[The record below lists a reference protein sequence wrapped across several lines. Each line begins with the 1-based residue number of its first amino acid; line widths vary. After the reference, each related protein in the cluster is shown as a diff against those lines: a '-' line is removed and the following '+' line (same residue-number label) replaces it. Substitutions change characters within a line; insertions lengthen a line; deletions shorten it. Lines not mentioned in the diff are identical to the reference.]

1 MSLLNKV
8 RLGSSLLASKINGRF
23 SPTIIN
29 WAITGRCN
37 LRCTHCY
44 GSYGRIQ
51 NEELSFD
58 IVAHT
63 VDRARELGTKRIT
76 IEGGEPLV
84 RHDIADIIDYI
95 HKTGMEMSLCTNG
108 VLLGRYAEKIKDKI
122 DLVVLSLDG
131 NEAHHDRIR
140 GQGNFQKVME
150 AIDTAKRNK
159 LRVLLFSCL
168 IDENM
173 ADIDYLVK
181 LAEEKGVKSAFN
193 IAVSKLKGMDKRE
206 DGLKLSDDTYRKAVL
221 RIIELKAKG
230 APIYYSDRNFN
241 QALCWPT
248 FSSEKLFK
256 SDIEKLSAE
265 QRKSLVKCFAGRHF
279 CYIESSGGVYP
290 CYQTVGT
297 IAAGNIKDEGGLK
310 AAFEKLSTLDYCKA
324 CYNVTLSELNLQ
336 CSLDIK
342 SVLKVGANYLGKK

>member
-8 RLGSSLLASKINGRF
+8 RLGSSLLGSKISGH
-23 SPTIIN
+23 SAPLIIN
-29 WAITGRCN
+29 WAITGKCN

-44 GSYGRIQ
+44 GSYGRVQ

-58 IVAHT
+58 TIT
-63 VDRARELGTKRIT
+63 KTIDEARELGTKRIT

-84 RHDIADIIDYI
+84 RHDVAEIIDYI
-95 HKTGMEMSLCTNG
+95 SKAGMEMSLCTNG

-122 DLVVLSLDG
+122 DLIVLSLDG
-131 NEAHHDRIR
+131 NEAHHDKIR
-140 GQGNFQKVME
+140 GAGNFRKVME
-150 AIDTAKRNK
+150 AVETAKQNK

-193 IAVSKLKGMDKRE
+193 IAVSKLKDAGKRE
-206 DGLKLSDDTYRKAVL
+206 EGLKLSDETYRKAVAQ
-221 RIIELKAKG
+221 IIAAKAKG

-248 FSSEKLFK
+248 FTSEKLF
-256 SDIEKLSAE
+256 SADIEKLSAA
-265 QRKSLVKCFAGRHF
+265 QRKTLVRCFAGKHF

-297 IAAGNIKDEGGLK
+297 LTAGNIKDAGGLK
-310 AAFEKLSTLDYCKA
+310 GAFDNLSKLEYCKA

-336 CSLDIK
+336 CRLDFK
-342 SVLKVGANYLGKK
+342 SVLKVGANYFGRK